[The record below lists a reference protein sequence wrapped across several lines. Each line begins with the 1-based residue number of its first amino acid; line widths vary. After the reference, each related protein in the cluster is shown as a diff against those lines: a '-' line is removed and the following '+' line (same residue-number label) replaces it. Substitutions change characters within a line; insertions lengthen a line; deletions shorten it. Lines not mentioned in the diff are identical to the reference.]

1 MKKYEPYRNI
11 RKGAVIFGLSLPLF
25 ALMMLSIIASLLA
38 IIFSF
43 SLGVII
49 STLLF
54 NAFLY
59 LGLNRISRLLEFVQ
73 MTGAFP
79 KMISNKR
86 NSGIDYEKD

>member
-11 RKGAVIFGLSLPLF
+11 RKGAVIFGLSLLLF
-25 ALMMLSIIASLLA
+25 ALMMLSIIASLLV

-43 SLGVII
+43 SLGMII
-49 STLLF
+49 SAMLF

-59 LGLNRISRLLEFVQ
+59 IGLNRTSRLLEFMQ

-79 KMISNKR
+79 KMISNKKD
-86 NSGIDYEKD
+86 SGIDYEKN

>member
-25 ALMMLSIIASLLA
+25 ALMMLSIIASLLV

-43 SLGVII
+43 SLGVIT